1 MKIEKKLEKNITLIK
16 EVGISFVAIILMTL
30 IVGLFTYI
38 LNRPVAEILR
48 NTITFL
54 WGMLMLIFLWYQ
66 SVVHNNLE
74 YDNKYHPLRF
84 LIVFLICFAISM
96 GIVFAP
102 VSVWVFLSIMVVL
115 AMEQW

>member
-16 EVGISFVAIILMTL
+16 EVGISFVATILMTL

-54 WGMLMLIFLWYQ
+54 WGMLMLIFL
-66 SVVHNNLE
+66 
-74 YDNKYHPLRF
+74 
-84 LIVFLICFAISM
+84 
-96 GIVFAP
+96 
-102 VSVWVFLSIMVVL
+102 
-115 AMEQW
+115 

>member
-1 MKIEKKLEKNITLIK
+1 MKIEKNLEKNITLIK
-16 EVGISFVAIILMTL
+16 EVGISFVATILMTL

-66 SVVHNNLE
+66 
-74 YDNKYHPLRF
+74 K
-84 LIVFLICFAISM
+84 
-96 GIVFAP
+96 
-102 VSVWVFLSIMVVL
+102 
-115 AMEQW
+115 